1 MEWFIISCFGSMI
14 LFIII
19 LKEKELFIYYLNF
32 LILAFS
38 FMLMMLSI
46 FQTKL
51 KIEVKTETLI
61 LILFNLLV
69 INYKMIVKIIQ
80 RIKKIKVGDTEV
92 LINDFFEDKKELN
105 KNLNDDVKDLRKND
119 KNFDSEFNSAKKFSI
134 DSQDN
139 KLIFLNYFFK
149 IENYLRRI
157 YYFFQNNGKIQ
168 NREIY
173 TNKPKNK
180 IVSVLDIYLTLIRN
194 HNIIEIDEV
203 SIELE
208 KFVNVFITMI
218 NLRNILVHHFEDKVI
233 PETKYKELFLIEEK
247 ILKNLEIIIKK
258 YNIPKYASEK

>member
-1 MEWFIISCFGSMI
+1 MEWFIISCFGSML

-19 LKEKELFIYYLNF
+19 LKEKELIIYYLNF

-38 FMLMMLSI
+38 FTLMVLSI

-69 INYKMIVKIIQ
+69 INYKMIIKIIQ
-80 RIKKIKVGDTEV
+80 RIKKIKVGDTEL

-119 KNFDSEFNSAKKFSI
+119 KNFDNEFNSDKKFSI
-134 DSQDN
+134 DTQN
-139 KLIFLNYFFK
+139 KQLIFL
-149 IENYLRRI
+149 
-157 YYFFQNNGKIQ
+157 YYFFEIESRLRRVYSFFQKSGKMHI
-168 NREIY
+168 
-173 TNKPKNK
+173 NKQRNK
-180 IVSVLDIYLTLIRN
+180 MISVLDIYLTLIRN
-194 HNIIEIDEV
+194 YHIIEIDEI

-208 KFVNVFITMI
+208 KLVNVFTTMI
-218 NLRNILVHHFEDKVI
+218 NLRNILVHHFEDEVI
-233 PETKYKELFLIEEK
+233 TEVKYEELFLIEEK